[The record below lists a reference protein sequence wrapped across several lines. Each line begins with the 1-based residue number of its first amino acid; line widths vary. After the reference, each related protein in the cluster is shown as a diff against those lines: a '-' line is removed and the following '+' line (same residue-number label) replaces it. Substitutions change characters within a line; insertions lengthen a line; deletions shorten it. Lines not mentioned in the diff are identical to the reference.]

1 MKILLNTIIK
11 KIGICSTML
20 LLASCASTTIT
31 EYDKDGKIVSI
42 TETDADVTSIIA
54 LGAKGKDNFLAF
66 NGFVVGANPSTN
78 TYGIGSFSGILGSI
92 NKENGAINAS
102 AYATMI
108 NEAKVKLDLTA
119 DKDGI
124 KAKLEAEEIQD
135 KKEE

>member
-31 EYDKDGKIVSI
+31 EYDKDGNVVSV
-42 TETDADVTSIIA
+42 TKTDADVTSIIA